1 MLRGKAISKYAV
13 IAVACAISVL
23 AFQAVQAFAAKNTR
37 NFGGDYKVIK
47 VTEQGGNV
55 QVKLSMVVINNSG
68 ADVKDASILLR
79 STLHPMPEP
88 SLAWEK
94 EETPIKIAVLHF
106 NEHKIVPPI
115 VATFTIPEAEFERW
129 SQRGT
134 GAASF
139 TIDYVDAS
147 GEQRHE
153 RLDLAPLT

>member
-23 AFQAVQAFAAKNTR
+23 AFQSLQVFAAKNTG

-68 ADVKDASILLR
+68 ADVKDATITLG

-88 SLAWEK
+88 TEAWEK
-94 EETPIKIAVLHF
+94 NQTPIHVVVLHF
-106 NEHKIVPPI
+106 NEHKTVPPI
-115 VATFTIPEAEFERW
+115 VATFTIPKTEYEQW
-129 SQRGT
+129 SVKGSN
-134 GAASF
+134 GPNF
-139 TIDYVDAS
+139 TINYQDAS
-147 GEQRHE
+147 GEQRHD
-153 RLDLAPLT
+153 RLELAPL